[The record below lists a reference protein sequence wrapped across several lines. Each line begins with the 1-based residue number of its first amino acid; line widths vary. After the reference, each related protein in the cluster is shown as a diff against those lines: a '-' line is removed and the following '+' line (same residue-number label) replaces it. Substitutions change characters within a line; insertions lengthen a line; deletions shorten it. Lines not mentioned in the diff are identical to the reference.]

1 MQQLDFPD
9 TVGHWAF
16 SGKYRVNGKLVPLQK
31 LYHVLERTEILD
43 ATMARYP
50 AIRIAGDSVVWYG
63 KYIALYSGEEVLY
76 WDGKWTRIYMP
87 WESAPAAQPSRIIC
101 AACNDHLDPLEPSY
115 CNICYDVMESA
126 AQPQPTRGQPHVN
139 VPWHPVDAIL
149 WDGKSLYADDLAV
162 TIGEGDTALATFVW
176 PSEGDYA
183 VCKRMQ
189 RPDYN
194 MGATYTRDGDVVTVD
209 MQPPD

>member
-1 MQQLDFPD
+1 MIQQHNAPNEP
-9 TVGHWAF
+9 GWWAF
-16 SGKYRVNGKLVPLQK
+16 EGGLNYGNGIILAKHIEMPVRVYWGDTTGEWQTQSQIG
-31 LYHVLERTEILD
+31 YHP
-43 ATMARYP
+43 ARH
-50 AIRIAGDSVVWYG
+50 
-63 KYIALYSGEEVLY
+63 L
-76 WDGKWTRIYMP
+76 DGKWTRLHMP

-209 MQPPD
+209 MQQPD

>member
-1 MQQLDFPD
+1 MNQHKQTILEALRKQ
-9 TVGHWAF
+9 H
-16 SGKYRVNGKLVPLQK
+16 VNIEMMD
-31 LYHVLERTEILD
+31 LEHSHREREL
-43 ATMARYP
+43 APVRA
-50 AIRIAGDSVVWYG
+50 AIAAVE
-63 KYIALYSGEEVLY
+63 A
-76 WDGKWTRIYMP
+76 
-87 WESAPAAQPSRIIC
+87 WESAP
-101 AACNDHLDPLEPSY
+101 
-115 CNICYDVMESA
+115 A

-189 RPDYN
+189 PPDYN